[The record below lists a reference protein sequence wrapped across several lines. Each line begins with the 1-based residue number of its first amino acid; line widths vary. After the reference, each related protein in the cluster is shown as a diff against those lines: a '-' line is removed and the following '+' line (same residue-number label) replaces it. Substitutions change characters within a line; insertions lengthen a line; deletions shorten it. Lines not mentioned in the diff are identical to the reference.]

1 MKHIKS
7 YILLTLMA
15 VSFVGCKMDD
25 LKDDVNDLKDRVTL
39 MEEQIKILNDNVEV
53 FAYVLDSQQKTI
65 SSVTESDGQYI
76 ITLSDGSTMTLTV
89 GKPGSVVQPTISVD
103 ENGYWV
109 VNGLSTGVKA
119 VGENGKDGDGYPEF
133 RVQNGKWQ
141 VRFGDGEWTDVT
153 GGDLGTKDSLGDQ
166 FFESASLN
174 EDGTVFTILGTDG
187 TEYALPV
194 AAALTCEI
202 KDATATFAYDEV
214 KDFEVKISGG
224 EPLAPVYPAG
234 WRAEL
239 VKKETPE
246 ADGYNYTLTVY
257 APAPAGSRSS
267 VTADNTSE
275 IIVRVNQGTLWAV
288 DKLQVEINTAPAP

>member
-7 YILLTLMA
+7 YILLTWMA
-15 VSFVGCKMDD
+15 VSLVGCKVDD
-25 LKDDVNDLKDRVTL
+25 LKDDVNDLKNRVTL
-39 MEEQIKILNDNVEV
+39 MEEQVKILNDNVEV
-53 FAYVLDSQQKTI
+53 MAYVLDAQQKTI
-65 SSVTESDGQYI
+65 SKVEPSADKSQFT
-76 ITLSDGSTMTLTV
+76 ITLSDGGTMTLTV

-119 VGENGKDGDGYPEF
+119 VGEKGKDGDGYPEF
-133 RVQNGKWQ
+133 QVENGKWQ
-141 VRFGDGEWTDVT
+141 VRFGSGEWSDVP
-153 GGDLGTKDSLGDQ
+153 GGDLGTGTSLGDQ
-166 FFESASLN
+166 FFESASLS
-174 EDGTVFTILGTDG
+174 EDGTVFTILRTDG

-202 KDATATFAYDEV
+202 KDAPATFAYDEV
-214 KDFEVKISGG
+214 KDFDVKISGG

-239 VKKETPE
+239 VKKETPD

-257 APAPAGSRSS
+257 APAGSRSA
-267 VTADNTSE
+267 TADNTSE

-288 DKLQVEINTAPAP
+288 DKLQVSITSAP

>member
-1 MKHIKS
+1 MKYIKS

-39 MEEQIKILNDNVEV
+39 MEEQVKILNDNVEV

-103 ENGYWV
+103 ENGYWL

-133 RVQNGKWQ
+133 RVENGKWQ
-141 VRFGDGEWTDVT
+141 VRFGDGEWSDVA
-153 GGDLGTKDSLGDQ
+153 GGDLGTETSLGDQ
-166 FFESASLN
+166 FFESASLSG
-174 EDGTVFTILGTDG
+174 DGTVFTIVGTDG
-187 TEYALPV
+187 QVYTFPV
-194 AAALTCEI
+194 VASLVCEI
-202 KDATATFAYDEV
+202 KNNDAVVDFKYDSVQEF
-214 KDFEVKISGG
+214 DVKISGG
-224 EPLAPVYPAG
+224 EPLAPIYPAG

-239 VKKETPE
+239 TKKEAA
-246 ADGYNYTLTVY
+246 ADEYNYTLTVY
-257 APAPAGSRSS
+257 AVLSRAA
-267 VTADNTSE
+267 TADNTSD
-275 IIVRVNQGTLWAV
+275 IVVRVNNGTLWAV
-288 DKLQVEINTAPAP
+288 DKLQVKMKP

>member
-7 YILLTLMA
+7 YILLTWMA
-15 VSFVGCKMDD
+15 VSLVGCKVDD
-25 LKDDVNDLKDRVTL
+25 LKDDVNDLKNRVTL
-39 MEEQIKILNDNVEV
+39 MEEQVKILNDNVEV
-53 FAYVLDSQQKTI
+53 MAYVLDTQQKTI
-65 SSVTESDGQYI
+65 SKVEPSADKSQFT
-76 ITLSDGSTMTLTV
+76 ITLSDGYTMTLTV
-89 GKPGSVVQPTISVD
+89 GKAGSIVQPAISV
-103 ENGYWV
+103 ENGCWV

-141 VRFGDGEWTDVT
+141 VRFGEGEWTDVN
-153 GGDLGTKDSLGDQ
+153 GGDLGTGASLGDQ
-166 FFESASLN
+166 FFESASLS
-174 EDGTVFTILGTDG
+174 EDGTVFTILRTDG

-202 KDATATFAYDEV
+202 KDATATFAYDKV
-214 KDFEVKISGG
+214 KDFDVKISGG

-239 VKKETPE
+239 VKKETPD

-257 APAPAGSRSS
+257 APAGSRSA
-267 VTADNTSE
+267 TADNTSE

-288 DKLQVEINTAPAP
+288 DKLQVSITSAP

>member
-1 MKHIKS
+1 MKYIKS

-141 VRFGDGEWTDVT
+141 VRFGDGEWTDVN
-153 GGDLGTKDSLGDQ
+153 GGDLGTGASLGDQ
-166 FFESASLN
+166 FFESASLS
-174 EDGTVFTILGTDG
+174 EDGTVFTILRTDG

-202 KDATATFAYDEV
+202 EDAPATFAYNDV
-214 KDFEVKISGG
+214 KDFGVKISAENLWLRFIRQAGG
-224 EPLAPVYPAG
+224 QNWSKRKRPMQ
-234 WRAEL
+234 
-239 VKKETPE
+239 
-246 ADGYNYTLTVY
+246 ADITTH
-257 APAPAGSRSS
+257 
-267 VTADNTSE
+267 
-275 IIVRVNQGTLWAV
+275 
-288 DKLQVEINTAPAP
+288 

>member
-1 MKHIKS
+1 MKYIKS

-133 RVQNGKWQ
+133 RVENGKWQ
-141 VRFGDGEWTDVT
+141 VRFGDGEWSDVP
-153 GGDLGTKDSLGDQ
+153 GGDLGTETSLGDQ
-166 FFESASLN
+166 FFESASLSD
-174 EDGTVFTILGTDG
+174 DGTVFTIVG
-187 TEYALPV
+187 TEGQVYTFPV
-194 AAALTCEI
+194 VVSLVCEI
-202 KDATATFAYDEV
+202 RNNDAV
-214 KDFEVKISGG
+214 VDFEYDSVQEFDVKISGG
-224 EPLAPVYPAG
+224 EPLAPIYPAG

-239 VKKETPE
+239 TKKEAA
-246 ADGYNYTLTVY
+246 ADEYNYTLTVY
-257 APAPAGSRSS
+257 AVLSRAAA
-267 VTADNTSE
+267 TADNASE
-275 IIVRVNQGTLWAV
+275 IVVRVNQGTLWAV
-288 DKLQVEINTAPAP
+288 DKLQVAMANPAP

>member
-119 VGENGKDGDGYPEF
+119 VGEDGKDGDGYPEF
-133 RVQNGKWQ
+133 RVQNGKWR
-141 VRFGDGEWTDVT
+141 VRFGDGEWTDVN
-153 GGDLGTKDSLGDQ
+153 GGDLGTGTSLGDQ
-166 FFESASLN
+166 FFESASLS
-174 EDGTVFTILGTDG
+174 EDGTVFTILRTDG

-202 KDATATFAYDEV
+202 EDATATFAYDEV
-214 KDFEVKISGG
+214 RDFDVKISGG

-239 VKKETPE
+239 VKKETPD

-257 APAPAGSRSS
+257 APAPAGSRS
-267 VTADNTSE
+267 VIADNTSE

-288 DKLQVEINTAPAP
+288 DKLHVSITTPAP

>member
-1 MKHIKS
+1 MKYIKS
-7 YILLTLMA
+7 YILLTLMV
-15 VSFVGCKMDD
+15 VSLVGCKVDD
-25 LKDDVNDLKDRVTL
+25 LKDDVNDLKNRVAL
-39 MEEQIKILNDNVEV
+39 IEEQVKILNDNVEV
-53 FAYVLDSQQKTI
+53 MAYVLDAQQKTI
-65 SSVTESDGQYI
+65 SNVEPSADMSQFT
-76 ITLSDGSTMTLTV
+76 ITLSDGYTMTLNV
-89 GKPGSVVQPTISVD
+89 GKAGSIVQPAISV
-103 ENGYWV
+103 ENGCWV

-141 VRFGDGEWTDVT
+141 VRFGEGEWTDVT
-153 GGDLGTKDSLGDQ
+153 GGDLGTGASLGDQ
-166 FFESASLN
+166 FFESASLS
-174 EDGTVFTILGTDG
+174 EDGTVFTILRTDG

-202 KDATATFAYDEV
+202 EDAPATFAYDEV
-214 KDFEVKISGG
+214 KDFGVKISGG

-239 VKKETPE
+239 VKKETPD

-257 APAPAGSRSS
+257 APAGSRSA
-267 VTADNTSE
+267 TADNTSE

-288 DKLQVEINTAPAP
+288 DKLQVSITSAP

>member
-1 MKHIKS
+1 MKYIKS
-7 YILLTLMA
+7 YIFLTLMV
-15 VSFVGCKMDD
+15 VSLVGCKVDD

-39 MEEQIKILNDNVEV
+39 IEEQVKILNDNVEV
-53 FAYVLDSQQKTI
+53 MAYVLDTQQKTI
-65 SSVTESDGQYI
+65 SKVEPSADKSQFT
-76 ITLSDGSTMTLTV
+76 ITLSDGYTMTLTV
-89 GKPGSVVQPTISVD
+89 GKAGEVVPPTISVD

-133 RVQNGKWQ
+133 QVENGKWQ
-141 VRFGDGEWTDVT
+141 VRFGDGEWSEVP
-153 GGDLGTKDSLGDQ
+153 GGDLGTGESLGDQ
-166 FFESASLN
+166 FFESASLS
-174 EDGTVFTILGTDG
+174 EDGTVFTILRTDG

-202 KDATATFAYDEV
+202 EDAPATFAYNAV
-214 KDFEVKISGG
+214 RDFGVKISGG

-239 VKKETPE
+239 VKKETPD

-257 APAPAGSRSS
+257 APAGSRSA
-267 VTADNTSE
+267 TADNTSE

-288 DKLQVEINTAPAP
+288 DKLQVSITPAS

>member
-1 MKHIKS
+1 MKYIKS
-7 YILLTLMA
+7 YIFLTLMV
-15 VSFVGCKMDD
+15 VSLVGCKVDD

-39 MEEQIKILNDNVEV
+39 IEKQVKILNDNVEV
-53 FAYVLDSQQKTI
+53 MAYVLDTQQKTI
-65 SSVTESDGQYI
+65 SKVEPSADKSQFT
-76 ITLSDGSTMTLTV
+76 ITLSDGYTMTLTV
-89 GKPGSVVQPTISVD
+89 GKAGEVVPPTISVD

-133 RVQNGKWQ
+133 RVENGKWR
-141 VRFGDGEWTDVT
+141 VRFGDGEWSDVP
-153 GGDLGTKDSLGDQ
+153 GGDLGTGTSLGDQ
-166 FFESASLN
+166 FFESASLS
-174 EDGTVFTILGTDG
+174 EDGTVFTILRTDG

-202 KDATATFAYDEV
+202 EDAPATFAYNDV
-214 KDFEVKISGG
+214 NDFGVKISGG

-239 VKKETPE
+239 VKKETPD

-257 APAPAGSRSS
+257 APAGSRSA
-267 VTADNTSE
+267 TADNTSE

-288 DKLQVEINTAPAP
+288 DKLQVSITPAS

>member
-1 MKHIKS
+1 MKYIKS

-39 MEEQIKILNDNVEV
+39 MEEQVKILNDNVEV

-103 ENGYWV
+103 ENGYWL

-133 RVQNGKWQ
+133 RVENGKWQ
-141 VRFGDGEWTDVT
+141 VRFGDGEWSDVA
-153 GGDLGTKDSLGDQ
+153 GGDLGTETSLGDQ
-166 FFESASLN
+166 FFESASLS
-174 EDGTVFTILGTDG
+174 EDGTVFTIKGVDG
-187 TEYALPV
+187 KEYSLPV
-194 AAALTCEI
+194 AAGLECKIEGSDNGTPVPFVNGEM
-202 KDATATFAYDEV
+202 KEFR
-214 KDFEVKISGG
+214 VKISEGN
-224 EPLAPVYPAG
+224 PLAPIYPAG

-239 VKKETPE
+239 TKKEA
-246 ADGYNYTLTVY
+246 ADANGYNYTLTVY
-257 APAPAGSRSS
+257 APVIGRAT
-267 VTADNTSE
+267 VVADNTNE
-275 IIVRVNQGTLWAV
+275 IVVRVNKGTLWAV
-288 DKLQVEINTAPAP
+288 DKLQVELE